1 MTEPLEYPYAAREQ
15 AAEPAAE
22 PEPEPEPAAPAEP
35 GFEPAAEAEP
45 LPEPELE
52 PEREAEPEGEPLLRA
67 PDQHAGGE
75 LEIPEGYG
83 VFEGVPSG
91 TRRGVAVVVARFN
104 AEITSRLL
112 ASALDELDRSGVAR
126 EAITIVPV

>member
-1 MTEPLEYPYAAREQ
+1 MTEPLEYPYTTREQ
-15 AAEPAAE
+15 AEPAPE
-22 PEPEPEPAAPAEP
+22 PEPEPEPDAPAEP
-35 GFEPAAEAEP
+35 ELEPAAEAEP
-45 LPEPELE
+45 LAEPELEPEVE

-91 TRRGVAVVVARFN
+91 TGRGVAVVVARFN

-112 ASALDELDRSGVAR
+112 TSALDEL
-126 EAITIVPV
+126 

>member
-15 AAEPAAE
+15 AAPAAE
-22 PEPEPEPAAPAEP
+22 PEPEPDAPAEP
-35 GFEPAAEAEP
+35 AAEPELEPAAEAEP
-45 LPEPELE
+45 LAEPEPEPQLE
-52 PEREAEPEGEPLLRA
+52 PGRGAEPEGEPLLRA

-91 TRRGVAVVVARFN
+91 TRRGVAVVVARF
-104 AEITSRLL
+104 
-112 ASALDELDRSGVAR
+112 
-126 EAITIVPV
+126 